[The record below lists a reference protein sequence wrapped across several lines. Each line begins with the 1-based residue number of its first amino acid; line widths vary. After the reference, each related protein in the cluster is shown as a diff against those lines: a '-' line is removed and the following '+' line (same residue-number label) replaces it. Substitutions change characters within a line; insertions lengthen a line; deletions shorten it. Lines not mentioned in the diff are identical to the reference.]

1 MKAFIV
7 AFFFVLGVGICE
19 AQVTPAADSRQY
31 HQRARIRQGIASGEI
46 NRPEAHRLRREQRHI
61 RRVERRA
68 KADGHVSGRERM
80 KLHRKQSMASR
91 HIRKERVD

>member
-1 MKAFIV
+1 MKAFII
-7 AFFFVLGVGICE
+7 AFLLVTGASICE
-19 AQVTPAADSRQY
+19 AQVTPQVDTRQY
-31 HQRARIRQGIASGEI
+31 GQRARIRNGLATGEL

-80 KLHRKQSMASR
+80 KLHRKQKMASR
-91 HIRKERVD
+91 HIRKERID